1 LVAAADARGEVLM
14 SFFLPARFL
23 GSAIVPPFGG
33 WAWGVFGILLI
44 PRANFLIARRKLKFS
59 NFRAF

>member
-1 LVAAADARGEVLM
+1 
-14 SFFLPARFL
+14 
-23 GSAIVPPFGG
+23 
-33 WAWGVFGILLI
+33 VFGILLI